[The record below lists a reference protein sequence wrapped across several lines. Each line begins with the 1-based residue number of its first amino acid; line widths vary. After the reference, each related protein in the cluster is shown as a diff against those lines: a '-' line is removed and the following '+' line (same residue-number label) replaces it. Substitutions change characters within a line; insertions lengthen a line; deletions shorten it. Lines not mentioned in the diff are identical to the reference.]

1 MVSLGDVQKPK
12 SNSGVYMIS
21 KEDMESLYEK
31 LGLSPGKIAQ
41 ILGVPEEVV
50 KQAIQDFE
58 KKKLAKK
65 ISIMHQEVKNNIKKL
80 S

>member
-1 MVSLGDVQKPK
+1 
-12 SNSGVYMIS
+12 MINE
-21 KEDMESLYEK
+21 EDLENLYEE

-50 KQAIQDFE
+50 KRAIQDFE

>member
-1 MVSLGDVQKPK
+1 
-12 SNSGVYMIS
+12 MIS

-41 ILGVPEEVV
+41 ILGVPEEIV

-65 ISIMHQEVKNNIKKL
+65 ISIMHQEVINNIKKL